1 MCGIAGI
8 VSLNQRVDPA
18 LLTSMRDTMTHRG
31 PDDAGTWFSPDGRVG
46 LAQRRLAIIDLS
58 PGGHQP
64 MSDAAGQLCIT
75 FNGEIYN
82 HVELRRELEA
92 LGHKFRSASDTE
104 VILAAYRQWNDDCLE
119 RFDGMFAFALYDAAR
134 QRLFLA
140 RDRAGEKPLYYRHDA
155 TGFAFASELKAL
167 LADPSCSRRIDR
179 QALEHYLAYGYVSGA
194 QCILQGLAKL
204 PAGHAMSF
212 DLNRAELQAQQ
223 YWKLPEYV
231 DDPADSENLVA
242 ELEHLLT
249 ESVRRRLVADV
260 PVGVM
265 LSGGID
271 SSLVTALAAKVSSR
285 PVKTF
290 TISFPGHETFDESP
304 YARLVARHFGTEHI
318 ELAAEAA
325 TVDLLPELVRQ
336 YDEPL
341 ADSSLVPTYLVS
353 RLIRPHATV
362 ALGGD
367 GGDELFGGY
376 RHYAWLNRQQQ
387 LRRYVPRPLRQ
398 CLGAAANLLPQG
410 MRGRNYLRSF
420 ANDASTSI
428 ANVNLYFDAAARS
441 RLLTPLLT
449 RGKTHRFDPPHSF
462 PELYKM
468 RLCRAGQSVLQAAT
482 AVDFQ
487 TYLADD
493 ILMKVDRA
501 SMLSSLE
508 VRAPWLDPKLIDFA
522 FRRVPDQLR
531 TLGGE
536 CKILPRRLAARLL
549 PRELDLNRKQGFCLP
564 LASWF
569 RGDWGRYIQS
579 VLLDARQTWL
589 DRASIQSLLAGQ
601 RRGLSNMQR
610 LFSLTVL
617 ELWRNEYRVSLA

>member
-8 VSLNQRVDPA
+8 VSLNERVDVA
-18 LLTSMRDTMTHRG
+18 LLASMRDTMSHRG
-31 PDDAGTWFSPDGRVG
+31 PDDAGIWCSADGRVG

-64 MSDAAGQLCIT
+64 MSDAAGQLWIT

-82 HVELRRELEA
+82 HVELRRELETM
-92 LGHKFRSASDTE
+92 GHKFRSASDTE
-104 VILAAYRQWNDDCLE
+104 VILAAYRQWSDACLE
-119 RFDGMFAFALYDAAR
+119 RFDGMFAFGLYDASR

-155 TGFAFASELKAL
+155 RGFAFASELKAL
-167 LADPSCSRRIDR
+167 MADPACPRRIDR
-179 QALEHYLAYGYVSGA
+179 LSLEHYLAYGYVPGA
-194 QCILQGLAKL
+194 RCILQGLAKL
-204 PAGHAMSF
+204 PAGHAMNY
-212 DLNRAELQAQQ
+212 DLNSGELQARP
-223 YWKLPEYV
+223 YWQLPELV
-231 DDPADSENLVA
+231 DSETREEELVA

-271 SSLVTALAAKVSSR
+271 SSLVTALAARVSAK

-290 TISFPGHETFDESP
+290 NISFPGHAGFDESP

-318 ELAAEAA
+318 ELAAEPA
-325 TVDLLPELVRQ
+325 TVDLLPDLVRQ

-376 RHYAWLNRQQQ
+376 RHYAWLNRQEQ
-387 LRRYVPRPLRQ
+387 LRRYVPRPLRH
-398 CLGAAANLLPQG
+398 CIGAAAGLLPQG

-420 ANDASTSI
+420 ANNAGASI
-428 ANVNLYFDAAARS
+428 ANVNLFFDAAARA
-441 RLLTPLLT
+441 RLLAPITSTERTL
-449 RGKTHRFDPPHSF
+449 RFDPPHAF
-462 PELYKM
+462 PEAYKM
-468 RLCRAGQSVLQAAT
+468 RLCRPGQSVLQAAT
-482 AVDFQ
+482 AIDFQ
-487 TYLADD
+487 TYLCDD
-493 ILMKVDRA
+493 ILTKVDRA

-522 FRRVPDQLR
+522 FRRVPDHLR
-531 TLGGE
+531 TQGGD

-549 PRELDLNRKQGFCLP
+549 PPQLDLKRKQGFCLP

-569 RGDWGRYIQS
+569 RGDWGRAMQS

-589 DRASIQSLLAGQ
+589 DRASIHSLIAQQ

-617 ELWRNEYRVSLA
+617 ELWRNEYRVSV